1 MFTEAL
7 FEIIKIWTLMLSEI
21 NQSQIYD
28 FTFTWNLKNKT
39 NKMKL
44 NSDMENRFLVIR
56 RDGCRNGCP
65 EVHTPK
71 YKINTSKG
79 RKHICQ

>member
-39 NKMKL
+39 NKQNETKL
-44 NSDMENRFLVIR
+44 RYGEQICS
-56 RDGCRNGCP
+56 
-65 EVHTPK
+65 
-71 YKINTSKG
+71 YQKG
-79 RKHICQ
+79 WV